1 MWTLLQV
8 SVAVLLDNFVSETAR
23 EKEQV
28 YKQLVKDKLT
38 QQSIGDEQVQ
48 MHTYIHAHDRIC
60 A

>member
-1 MWTLLQV
+1 M
-8 SVAVLLDNFVSETAR
+8 AVLLDNFVSETAR

-48 MHTYIHAHDRIC
+48 MHTYIHAQDRIR

>member
-1 MWTLLQV
+1 
-8 SVAVLLDNFVSETAR
+8 VAVLLDNFVSETAR